1 MSNTLRTFH
10 KTVITVTVLSERFYD
25 PKFNLANV
33 EYDITFGDCSGSW
46 EVTSREEVDAE
57 TMARLLEAQGSD
69 PAFFG
74 IGEGEDEKGEDQK
87 KGITEDE

>member
-57 TMARLLEAQGSD
+57 TIAYLLEEQGSD

-74 IGEGEDEKGEDQK
+74 IGSEEEEEEEDE
-87 KGITEDE
+87 